1 MPAVAVM
8 GSASSCAGSIT
19 TALTLRH
26 DIALSECGRM
36 PDDRLAAIAVSA
48 LALALDGIIS
58 AERAFRVVVGVS
70 AAVMQGTGRTI
81 DGQNPAVAQTV
92 LALIRM

>member
-48 LALALDGIIS
+48 LALDG
-58 AERAFRVVVGVS
+58 GVS
-70 AAVMQGTGRTI
+70 VR
-81 DGQNPAVAQTV
+81 NELFEWWSVSRP
-92 LALIRM
+92 R

>member
-1 MPAVAVM
+1 M

>member
-1 MPAVAVM
+1 
-8 GSASSCAGSIT
+8 
-19 TALTLRH
+19 
-26 DIALSECGRM
+26 M
-36 PDDRLAAIAVSA
+36 PDDRLAAIAVSMLA

-92 LALIRM
+92 LVLIRM